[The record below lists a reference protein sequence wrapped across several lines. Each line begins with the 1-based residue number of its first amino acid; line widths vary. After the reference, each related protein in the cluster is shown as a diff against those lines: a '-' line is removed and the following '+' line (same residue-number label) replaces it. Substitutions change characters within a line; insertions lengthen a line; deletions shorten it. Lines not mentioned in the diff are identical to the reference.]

1 LGQQIDA
8 PISHFCFARQIQ
20 LEATMYA
27 TISSMIALIILCLP
41 SFGTALLPVSL
52 WDGLVPSII
61 VDNGYAEFAPAFH
74 GSNRHFRTV
83 PSVVGQMIGSD
94 ELPLL
99 KAYPRVEDMNEVIP
113 RFRFL
118 AQFFD

>member
-1 LGQQIDA
+1 
-8 PISHFCFARQIQ
+8 
-20 LEATMYA
+20 
-27 TISSMIALIILCLP
+27 MIALIILCLP